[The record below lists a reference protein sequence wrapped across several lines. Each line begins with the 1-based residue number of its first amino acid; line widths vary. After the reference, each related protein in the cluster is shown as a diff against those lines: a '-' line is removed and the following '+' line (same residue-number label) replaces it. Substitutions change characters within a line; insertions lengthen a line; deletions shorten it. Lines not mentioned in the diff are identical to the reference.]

1 MDVLAQ
7 RFEDSRPHL
16 AAVAYRM
23 LGSRAEADDAVQ
35 EAWLRLA
42 RTGVDGVD
50 NLRGWLTT
58 VVSRVCLDMLRSR
71 TSRREDPLPDDERVA
86 PEAGPAGEAVLA
98 DSVGAALLV
107 VLDTLPPAER
117 LAFVLHDLFAVPF
130 DEIGT
135 VLGRS
140 PAAAR
145 QLASRARRRVQGA
158 GADEPGAAGGES
170 GGLTVDDGSGAG
182 AAVGAARSGGRAGG
196 AARGAAG
203 DAADSAAGGGADGVA
218 GGGAGGA
225 PDPAGRRRAV
235 VTAFLTA
242 SRGGDFTALLELLD
256 PEAVVLADAAAVIAG
271 AEAEVRGA
279 AAVAATFVGRAKAAR
294 LALLDGEPGL
304 IWTHRGEVRMAFAFT
319 VVDGRVAGIELIAD
333 PGRLAAM
340 GVEPLT

>member
-42 RTGVDGVD
+42 RTDVDGVD

-86 PEAGPAGEAVLA
+86 PEAGPEGEAVLA

-117 LAFVLHDLFAVPF
+117 LAFVLHDLFAMPF

-145 QLASRARRRVQGA
+145 QLASRARRRVQGV
-158 GADEPGAAGGES
+158 GSDEPDDAAAEEGGAA
-170 GGLTVDDGSGAG
+170 AP
-182 AAVGAARSGGRAGG
+182 ARSADVAGG
-196 AARGAAG
+196 AAGR
-203 DAADSAAGGGADGVA
+203 ADSAARQAAAGGADG
-218 GGGAGGA
+218 
-225 PDPAGRRRAV
+225 PPTDPVGRRREV
-235 VTAFLTA
+235 VAAFLTA

-319 VVDGRVAGIELIAD
+319 VLDGRVAGIELIAD
-333 PGRLAAM
+333 PARIAAM
-340 GVEPLT
+340 GVEPLA

>member
-42 RTGVDGVD
+42 RTDVDGVD

-71 TSRREDPLPDDERVA
+71 TSRREDPLADDERVA
-86 PEAGPAGEAVLA
+86 PEAGPEGEAVLA

-107 VLDTLPPAER
+107 VLDTLAPAER
-117 LAFVLHDLFAVPF
+117 LAFVLHDLFAMPF

-145 QLASRARRRVQGA
+145 QLASRARRRVQGV
-158 GADEPGAAGGES
+158 GSDEPDPDGAGVES
-170 GGLTVDDGSGAG
+170 GGL
-182 AAVGAARSGGRAGG
+182 
-196 AARGAAG
+196 
-203 DAADSAAGGGADGVA
+203 AADVGGADNA
-218 GGGAGGA
+218 T
-225 PDPAGRRRAV
+225 PDPAGRQREV

-319 VVDGRVAGIELIAD
+319 VVDGHVAGIELIAD

-340 GVEPLT
+340 GVEPLP

>member
-42 RTGVDGVD
+42 RTDVDGVD

-86 PEAGPAGEAVLA
+86 PQAGPEGEAVLA

-158 GADEPGAAGGES
+158 GADEPDPAGGES
-170 GGLTVDDGSGAG
+170 GGLTVDD
-182 AAVGAARSGGRAGG
+182 
-196 AARGAAG
+196 
-203 DAADSAAGGGADGVA
+203 

-225 PDPAGRRRAV
+225 PDPAGRRREV

-319 VVDGRVAGIELIAD
+319 VLDGRIAGIELIAD
-333 PGRLAAM
+333 PARIAAM
-340 GVEPLT
+340 GVEPLA

>member
-42 RTGVDGVD
+42 RTDVDGVD

-71 TSRREDPLPDDERVA
+71 TSRREDPLTDDERVA
-86 PEAGPAGEAVLA
+86 PEAGPEGEAVLA

-158 GADEPGAAGGES
+158 GADEPDPDAVES
-170 GGLTVDDGSGAG
+170 GGL
-182 AAVGAARSGGRAGG
+182 
-196 AARGAAG
+196 
-203 DAADSAAGGGADGVA
+203 AADDGGGADDA
-218 GGGAGGA
+218 R
-225 PDPAGRRRAV
+225 PDPAGRRREV

-319 VVDGRVAGIELIAD
+319 VLDGRIAGIELIAD
-333 PGRLAAM
+333 PARIAAM
-340 GVEPLT
+340 GVEPLA

>member
-42 RTGVDGVD
+42 RSDVDGVD

-86 PEAGPAGEAVLA
+86 PEAGPEGEAVLA

-158 GADEPGAAGGES
+158 GADEPDPDAVES
-170 GGLTVDDGSGAG
+170 GGL
-182 AAVGAARSGGRAGG
+182 
-196 AARGAAG
+196 
-203 DAADSAAGGGADGVA
+203 AADDGGGADDA
-218 GGGAGGA
+218 T
-225 PDPAGRRRAV
+225 PDPAGRRREV

-271 AEAEVRGA
+271 AEAEVRGV

-319 VVDGRVAGIELIAD
+319 VLDGRVAGIELIAD
-333 PGRLAAM
+333 PARIAAM
-340 GVEPLT
+340 GVEPLA

>member
-1 MDVLAQ
+1 MDALAQ

-42 RTGVDGVD
+42 RTDVDGVD

-71 TSRREDPLPDDERVA
+71 TSRREDPLADDERVA
-86 PEAGPAGEAVLA
+86 PEAGPEGEAVLA
-98 DSVGAALLV
+98 DSVGAALLM
-107 VLDTLPPAER
+107 VLDTLAPAER
-117 LAFVLHDLFAVPF
+117 LAFVLHDLFAMPF

-145 QLASRARRRVQGA
+145 QLASRARRRVQGV
-158 GADEPGAAGGES
+158 GSDEPDPDANGGGS
-170 GGLTVDDGSGAG
+170 GGLAADDGL
-182 AAVGAARSGGRAGG
+182 AGG
-196 AARGAAG
+196 AA
-203 DAADSAAGGGADGVA
+203 
-218 GGGAGGA
+218 
-225 PDPAGRRRAV
+225 PDPGVGRQREV

-319 VVDGRVAGIELIAD
+319 VLDGRVAGIELIAD
-333 PGRLAAM
+333 PARIAAM
-340 GVEPLT
+340 GVEPLA

>member
-42 RTGVDGVD
+42 RTEVDGVN

-71 TSRREDPLPDDERVA
+71 TSRREDPLADDERVA
-86 PEAGPAGEAVLA
+86 PEAGPEGEAVLA

-107 VLDTLPPAER
+107 VLDTLAPAER
-117 LAFVLHDLFAVPF
+117 LAFVLHDLFAMPF

-145 QLASRARRRVQGA
+145 QLASRARRRVQGV
-158 GADEPGAAGGES
+158 GSDEPDPDANGGGS
-170 GGLTVDDGSGAG
+170 GGLAADDGL
-182 AAVGAARSGGRAGG
+182 AGG
-196 AARGAAG
+196 AA
-203 DAADSAAGGGADGVA
+203 
-218 GGGAGGA
+218 
-225 PDPAGRRRAV
+225 PDPGVGRQREV

-319 VVDGRVAGIELIAD
+319 VVDGQVAGIELIAD

>member
-42 RTGVDGVD
+42 RSDVDDVD

-58 VVSRVCLDMLRSR
+58 VVARVCLDMLRSR
-71 TSRREDPLPDDERVA
+71 TSRREETLTTDVRVA
-86 PEAGPAGEAVLA
+86 PDPGPEGEAVLA

-107 VLDTLPPAER
+107 VLDTLAPAER

-130 DEIGT
+130 DEIGAI
-135 VLGRS
+135 VGRS
-140 PAAAR
+140 PTAAR

-158 GADEPGAAGGES
+158 G
-170 GGLTVDDGSGAG
+170 V
-182 AAVGAARSGGRAGG
+182 
-196 AARGAAG
+196 
-203 DAADSAAGGGADGVA
+203 AADDADR
-218 GGGAGGA
+218 
-225 PDPAGRRRAV
+225 PAGRQEV
-235 VTAFLTA
+235 VAAFLAA
-242 SRGGDFTALLELLD
+242 SRAGDFAALLALLD
-256 PEAVVLADAAAVIAG
+256 PDAVARADAAAVLAG

-279 AAVAATFVGRAKAAR
+279 DAVAGTFAGRAKAAR
-294 LALLDGEPGL
+294 LALLSGAPGL

-319 VVDGRVAGIELIAD
+319 VVDGRVTGIELIAD
-333 PGRLAAM
+333 PARLVAM
-340 GVEPLT
+340 GVEPLP

>member
-42 RTGVDGVD
+42 RTDVDGVD

-86 PEAGPAGEAVLA
+86 PEAGPEGEAVLA

-158 GADEPGAAGGES
+158 GADDAAVAEGGTTGGAAAPAWSADVGGAAGG
-170 GGLTVDDGSGAG
+170 V
-182 AAVGAARSGGRAGG
+182 
-196 AARGAAG
+196 
-203 DAADSAAGGGADGVA
+203 ADGVA
-218 GGGAGGA
+218 GGGEAGPA
-225 PDPAGRRRAV
+225 TPDPAGRRREV

-319 VVDGRVAGIELIAD
+319 VLDGRIAGIELIAD
-333 PGRLAAM
+333 PARIAAM
-340 GVEPLT
+340 GVEPLA

>member
-86 PEAGPAGEAVLA
+86 PEAGPEGEAVLA

-158 GADEPGAAGGES
+158 GADEPDPDAVES
-170 GGLTVDDGSGAG
+170 GGL
-182 AAVGAARSGGRAGG
+182 
-196 AARGAAG
+196 
-203 DAADSAAGGGADGVA
+203 AADDDGGGADA
-218 GGGAGGA
+218 AT
-225 PDPAGRRRAV
+225 PDPAGRRREV

-319 VVDGRVAGIELIAD
+319 VLDGRIAGIELIAD
-333 PGRLAAM
+333 PARIAAM
-340 GVEPLT
+340 GVEPLA

>member
-42 RTGVDGVD
+42 RTDVDGVD

-71 TSRREDPLPDDERVA
+71 TSRREDPLADDERVA
-86 PEAGPAGEAVLA
+86 PEAGPEGEAVLA

-107 VLDTLPPAER
+107 VLDTLAPAER
-117 LAFVLHDLFAVPF
+117 LAFVLHDLFAMPF

-145 QLASRARRRVQGA
+145 QLASRARRRVQGV
-158 GADEPGAAGGES
+158 GSDEPDPDANGGGS
-170 GGLTVDDGSGAG
+170 GGLAADDGL
-182 AAVGAARSGGRAGG
+182 AGG
-196 AARGAAG
+196 AA
-203 DAADSAAGGGADGVA
+203 
-218 GGGAGGA
+218 
-225 PDPAGRRRAV
+225 PDPGVGRQREV

-319 VVDGRVAGIELIAD
+319 VLDARIAGIELIAD
-333 PGRLAAM
+333 PARIAAM
-340 GVEPLT
+340 GVEPLA

>member
-42 RTGVDGVD
+42 RSDVDGVD

-71 TSRREDPLPDDERVA
+71 TSRREDPLTDDERVA
-86 PEAGPAGEAVLA
+86 PEAGPEGEAVLA

-117 LAFVLHDLFAVPF
+117 LAFVLHDLFAMPF

-140 PAAAR
+140 SAAAR
-145 QLASRARRRVQGA
+145 QLASRARRRVQGV
-158 GADEPGAAGGES
+158 GADEPDPDVAGGGVGSGGRAADDGRVAGGAA
-170 GGLTVDDGSGAG
+170 AP
-182 AAVGAARSGGRAGG
+182 ARAGG

-203 DAADSAAGGGADGVA
+203 GVVDPAAAGGGAAGVT
-218 GGGAGGA
+218 
-225 PDPAGRRRAV
+225 PDPAGRRREV

-319 VVDGRVAGIELIAD
+319 VLDGRVAGIELIAD
-333 PGRLAAM
+333 PARIAAM
-340 GVEPLT
+340 GVEPLP

>member
-42 RTGVDGVD
+42 RTDVGGVD

-86 PEAGPAGEAVLA
+86 PEAGPEGEAVLA

-158 GADEPGAAGGES
+158 GADEPDPPAVES
-170 GGLTVDDGSGAG
+170 GGL
-182 AAVGAARSGGRAGG
+182 
-196 AARGAAG
+196 
-203 DAADSAAGGGADGVA
+203 AADDGGGADDA
-218 GGGAGGA
+218 T
-225 PDPAGRRRAV
+225 PDPAGRRREV

-319 VVDGRVAGIELIAD
+319 VLDGRVAGIELIAD
-333 PGRLAAM
+333 PARIAVM
-340 GVEPLT
+340 GVEPLA

>member
-1 MDVLAQ
+1 MDALAQ

-16 AAVAYRM
+16 VAVAYRM

-35 EAWLRLA
+35 EAWLRLS
-42 RTGVDGVD
+42 RTDVDGVD

-71 TSRREDPLPDDERVA
+71 TSRREDPLADDERVA
-86 PEAGPAGEAVLA
+86 PQAGPEGEAVLA
-98 DSVGAALLV
+98 DSVGGALLV
-107 VLDTLPPAER
+107 VLDTLAPAER

-158 GADEPGAAGGES
+158 GADEPDPDAVES
-170 GGLTVDDGSGAG
+170 GGL
-182 AAVGAARSGGRAGG
+182 
-196 AARGAAG
+196 
-203 DAADSAAGGGADGVA
+203 AADDGGGADA
-218 GGGAGGA
+218 AT
-225 PDPAGRRRAV
+225 PDPAGRRREV

-242 SRGGDFTALLELLD
+242 SRGGDFTALRELLD

-319 VVDGRVAGIELIAD
+319 VLDGRIAGIELIAD
-333 PGRLAAM
+333 PARIAAM
-340 GVEPLT
+340 GVEPLA

>member
-42 RTGVDGVD
+42 RTDVDGVD

-86 PEAGPAGEAVLA
+86 PEAGPEGEAVLA

-140 PAAAR
+140 AAAAR

-158 GADEPGAAGGES
+158 GADDAAAEEDGTTGGAADLARSAEVAGGAAGG
-170 GGLTVDDGSGAG
+170 
-182 AAVGAARSGGRAGG
+182 R
-196 AARGAAG
+196 
-203 DAADSAAGGGADGVA
+203 ADGVA
-218 GGGAGGA
+218 GGGAGA
-225 PDPAGRRRAV
+225 PPDPAGRRREV

-319 VVDGRVAGIELIAD
+319 VLDGRVAGIELIAD
-333 PGRLAAM
+333 PARIAAM
-340 GVEPLT
+340 GVEPLA

>member
-1 MDVLAQ
+1 MDALAQ

-42 RTGVDGVD
+42 RTDVDGVD

-71 TSRREDPLPDDERVA
+71 TSRREDPLADDERVA
-86 PEAGPAGEAVLA
+86 PEAGPEGEAVLA

-107 VLDTLPPAER
+107 VLDTLAPAER
-117 LAFVLHDLFAVPF
+117 LAFVLHDLFAMPF

-145 QLASRARRRVQGA
+145 QLASRARRRVQGV
-158 GADEPGAAGGES
+158 GSDEPDPDGAGVES
-170 GGLTVDDGSGAG
+170 GGL
-182 AAVGAARSGGRAGG
+182 
-196 AARGAAG
+196 
-203 DAADSAAGGGADGVA
+203 AADVGGADNA
-218 GGGAGGA
+218 T
-225 PDPAGRRRAV
+225 PDPAGRQREV

-319 VVDGRVAGIELIAD
+319 VVDGHVAGIELIAD
-333 PGRLAAM
+333 PARIAAM

>member
-42 RTGVDGVD
+42 RTDVGGVD

-58 VVSRVCLDMLRSR
+58 VVSRVCLDLLRSR

-86 PEAGPAGEAVLA
+86 PEAGPEGEAVLA

-158 GADEPGAAGGES
+158 GADEPDLEVPDGDVGSGGLAAGKGGAAGG
-170 GGLTVDDGSGAG
+170 
-182 AAVGAARSGGRAGG
+182 AVASARSADV
-196 AARGAAG
+196 ARGAAG
-203 DAADSAAGGGADGVA
+203 GVVDPAAPRAAAGGGADGA
-218 GGGAGGA
+218 TPEPG
-225 PDPAGRRRAV
+225 GRRREV

-319 VVDGRVAGIELIAD
+319 VLDGRVAGIELIAD
-333 PGRLAAM
+333 PARIAAM
-340 GVEPLT
+340 GVEPLA

>member
-42 RTGVDGVD
+42 RTDVDGVD

-71 TSRREDPLPDDERVA
+71 TSRREDPLADDERVA
-86 PEAGPAGEAVLA
+86 PEAGPEGEAVLA

-107 VLDTLPPAER
+107 VLDTLAPAER
-117 LAFVLHDLFAVPF
+117 LAFVLHDLFAMPF

-145 QLASRARRRVQGA
+145 QLASRARRRVQGV
-158 GADEPGAAGGES
+158 GSDEPDPDANGGGS
-170 GGLTVDDGSGAG
+170 GGLAADDGL
-182 AAVGAARSGGRAGG
+182 AGG
-196 AARGAAG
+196 AA
-203 DAADSAAGGGADGVA
+203 
-218 GGGAGGA
+218 
-225 PDPAGRRRAV
+225 PDPGVGRQREV

>member
-42 RTGVDGVD
+42 RTDVDGVD

-86 PEAGPAGEAVLA
+86 PEAGPEGEAVLA

-158 GADEPGAAGGES
+158 GADELDAAGGES

-319 VVDGRVAGIELIAD
+319 VLDGRIAGIELIAD
-333 PGRLAAM
+333 PARIAAM
-340 GVEPLT
+340 GVEPLA

>member
-7 RFEDSRPHL
+7 QFEDSRPHL

-42 RTGVDGVD
+42 RSDVEGVD
-50 NLRGWLTT
+50 NLGGWLTT

-71 TSRREDPLPDDERVA
+71 TSRREDPLTDDERVA
-86 PEAGPAGEAVLA
+86 PDAGPEGEAVLA

-117 LAFVLHDLFAVPF
+117 LAFVLHDLFAMPF

-140 PAAAR
+140 SAAAR
-145 QLASRARRRVQGA
+145 QLASRARRRVQGV
-158 GADEPGAAGGES
+158 GADEPDPDGAGGGVGSGGRAADDGRAAGG
-170 GGLTVDDGSGAG
+170 A
-182 AAVGAARSGGRAGG
+182 AGG

-203 DAADSAAGGGADGVA
+203 GVVDSAAAGGGAARVP
-218 GGGAGGA
+218 
-225 PDPAGRRRAV
+225 PDPAGRRREV

-319 VVDGRVAGIELIAD
+319 VVDGQVAGIELIAD

>member
-42 RTGVDGVD
+42 RTDVDGVD

-86 PEAGPAGEAVLA
+86 PEAGPEGEAVLA

-158 GADEPGAAGGES
+158 GADDAAVAEGGTTGGAADLARSAEVAGGAAGG
-170 GGLTVDDGSGAG
+170 
-182 AAVGAARSGGRAGG
+182 R
-196 AARGAAG
+196 
-203 DAADSAAGGGADGVA
+203 ADGVA
-218 GGGAGGA
+218 GGGEAGPA
-225 PDPAGRRRAV
+225 TPDPAGRRREV

-319 VVDGRVAGIELIAD
+319 VLDGRIAGIELIAD
-333 PGRLAAM
+333 PARIAAM
-340 GVEPLT
+340 GVEPLA

>member
-42 RTGVDGVD
+42 RTDVDGVD

-86 PEAGPAGEAVLA
+86 PEAGPEGEAVLA

-158 GADEPGAAGGES
+158 GADEPDPPADES
-170 GGLTVDDGSGAG
+170 GGLAADDGL
-182 AAVGAARSGGRAGG
+182 AGG
-196 AARGAAG
+196 AA
-203 DAADSAAGGGADGVA
+203 
-218 GGGAGGA
+218 
-225 PDPAGRRRAV
+225 PDPGVGRQREV

-319 VVDGRVAGIELIAD
+319 VVDGQVAGIELIAD

>member
-42 RTGVDGVD
+42 RTDVGGVD

-86 PEAGPAGEAVLA
+86 PEAGPEGEAVLA

-158 GADEPGAAGGES
+158 GADDAAAEE
-170 GGLTVDDGSGAG
+170 DGTT
-182 AAVGAARSGGRAGG
+182 GG
-196 AARGAAG
+196 AADLAPS
-203 DAADSAAGGGADGVA
+203 ADVAGGADGVA
-218 GGGAGGA
+218 AGGAGA
-225 PDPAGRRRAV
+225 PQDPAGRRREV

-319 VVDGRVAGIELIAD
+319 VLDGRVAGIELIAD
-333 PGRLAAM
+333 PARIAAM
-340 GVEPLT
+340 GVEPLA

>member
-42 RTGVDGVD
+42 RTDVDGVD

-86 PEAGPAGEAVLA
+86 PEAGPEGEAVLA

-158 GADEPGAAGGES
+158 GADEPDPDAVES
-170 GGLTVDDGSGAG
+170 GGLAADDGA
-182 AAVGAARSGGRAGG
+182 AARD
-196 AARGAAG
+196 
-203 DAADSAAGGGADGVA
+203 DAT
-218 GGGAGGA
+218 
-225 PDPAGRRRAV
+225 PDPAGRRREV

-319 VVDGRVAGIELIAD
+319 VLDGRVAGIELIAD
-333 PGRLAAM
+333 PARIAAM
-340 GVEPLT
+340 GVEPLA

>member
-42 RTGVDGVD
+42 RTDVDGVD

-86 PEAGPAGEAVLA
+86 PEAGPEGEAVLA

-158 GADEPGAAGGES
+158 GADDAAAEEDGTTGGAADLARSAEVAGGAAGG
-170 GGLTVDDGSGAG
+170 
-182 AAVGAARSGGRAGG
+182 R
-196 AARGAAG
+196 
-203 DAADSAAGGGADGVA
+203 ADGVS
-218 GGGAGGA
+218 GGGAGA
-225 PDPAGRRRAV
+225 PPDPAGRRREV

-319 VVDGRVAGIELIAD
+319 VLDGRVAGIELIAD
-333 PGRLAAM
+333 PARIAAM
-340 GVEPLT
+340 GVEPLA

>member
-1 MDVLAQ
+1 
-7 RFEDSRPHL
+7 
-16 AAVAYRM
+16 
-23 LGSRAEADDAVQ
+23 
-35 EAWLRLA
+35 
-42 RTGVDGVD
+42 
-50 NLRGWLTT
+50 
-58 VVSRVCLDMLRSR
+58 MLRSR
-71 TSRREDPLPDDERVA
+71 TSRREDPLADDERVA
-86 PEAGPAGEAVLA
+86 PEAGPEGEAVLA

-107 VLDTLPPAER
+107 VLDTLAPAER
-117 LAFVLHDLFAVPF
+117 LAFVLHDLFAMPF

-145 QLASRARRRVQGA
+145 QLASRARRRVQGV
-158 GADEPGAAGGES
+158 GSDEPDPDANGGGS
-170 GGLTVDDGSGAG
+170 GGLAADDGL
-182 AAVGAARSGGRAGG
+182 AGG
-196 AARGAAG
+196 AA
-203 DAADSAAGGGADGVA
+203 
-218 GGGAGGA
+218 
-225 PDPAGRRRAV
+225 PDPGVGRQREV

>member
-42 RTGVDGVD
+42 RTDVDGVD

-71 TSRREDPLPDDERVA
+71 TSRREDPLADDERVA
-86 PEAGPAGEAVLA
+86 PEAGPEGEAVLA

-107 VLDTLPPAER
+107 VLDTLAPAER
-117 LAFVLHDLFAVPF
+117 LAFVLHDLFAMPF

-145 QLASRARRRVQGA
+145 QLASRARRRVRGA
-158 GADEPGAAGGES
+158 APAPDADRSRQREVVSAFLAAARNGDFDALVALLDPDVVLRVDGGAPAAGGSSEFRGASAVAAQVRSFAALARLARPALVNGAAGFVVARP
-170 GGLTVDDGSGAG
+170 GGPPLAVAG
-182 AAVGAARSGGRAGG
+182 FT
-196 AARGAAG
+196 
-203 DAADSAAGGGADGVA
+203 VA
-218 GGGAGGA
+218 GG
-225 PDPAGRRRAV
+225 RV
-235 VTAFLTA
+235 VEIDL
-242 SRGGDFTALLELLD
+242 
-256 PEAVVLADAAAVIAG
+256 LADR
-271 AEAEVRGA
+271 E
-279 AAVAATFVGRAKAAR
+279 R
-294 LALLDGEPGL
+294 LRDLDVSGL
-304 IWTHRGEVRMAFAFT
+304 G
-319 VVDGRVAGIELIAD
+319 D
-333 PGRLAAM
+333 
-340 GVEPLT
+340 